1 MQTRLSR
8 VQALADLRAE
18 AKNKAAAAKALR
30 FTEWLTPR
38 VAWLERHVFGEGE
51 DKGSN
56 SLFQRIEDLEH
67 LLRPHPIR
75 FRSASDFEGAV
86 KEVKAM
92 KAVVCSFLERI
103 EALEHRQQA
112 AAASAAVL
120 IDNGYESSTSSCLM
134 VD

>member
-30 FTEWLTPR
+30 FTKCLTPR

-56 SLFQRIEDLEH
+56 SLLTFSELRILNTYLAH
-67 LLRPHPIR
+67 I
-75 FRSASDFEGAV
+75 RSASDPHPIL
-86 KEVKAM
+86 KELSK
-92 KAVVCSFLERI
+92 K
-103 EALEHRQQA
+103 
-112 AAASAAVL
+112 
-120 IDNGYESSTSSCLM
+120 
-134 VD
+134 